1 MKLEKICLVSCTVC
15 SIVCTIFL
23 CIAAISYKNN
33 TLNNAYQNQVEEI
46 IEDSSIV
53 SSLEKINSTLNTN
66 NYFDYI
72 FPWILTTITSLIAY
86 FASYFITKK
95 TNSKNYQREC
105 TYDYLKYLNS
115 FLRDII
121 HIHQNMINISKLTK
135 TIYIRNF
142 ITLNASIVKYDDYQN
157 FVTTIKSIK
166 SVVNNNTLMIDQ
178 RLKDNWNKCYEE
190 LENFNVFINIGQDFE
205 SNVVHYFYILD
216 KEIVSNHVALINLLA
231 KYTQQSLSKFNIIE
245 YEELI
250 KQHVKR
256 TNEIAMNK
264 KLDYIR

>member
-1 MKLEKICLVSCTVC
+1 MKLEKICLISCTIC
-15 SIVCTIFL
+15 SIVCTLFL
-23 CIAAISYKNN
+23 SIAIISYKNN
-33 TLNNAYQNQVEEI
+33 IPNKSYQNQAEEK

-53 SSLEKINSTLNTN
+53 SSLEKINSTLNSN
-66 NYFDYI
+66 NYFDYV

-86 FASYFITKK
+86 FASYYITKK
-95 TNSKNYQREC
+95 TNNKNYQREC
-105 TYDYLKYLNS
+105 TYDYLKYLNG
-115 FLRDII
+115 FLRDVI

-135 TIYIRNF
+135 IIYMRNF
-142 ITLNASIVKYDDYQN
+142 PTLNASIYKYDDYQS
-157 FVTTIKSIK
+157 FVTTMKSIK
-166 SVVNNNTLMIDQ
+166 SLVNNNTLIIDQ

-190 LENFNVFINIGQDFE
+190 LENYNVFINIGQNFE

-216 KEIVSNHVALINLLA
+216 KEVVTNHVTLINLLA
-231 KYTQQSLSKFNIIE
+231 KYTQQSLTKFNIIE